1 MVHIRRKTFI
11 IKPVARIRRSMST
24 KPLDL
29 RILKQQLQAH
39 LNRSHHPVELQL
51 LAHGEANVIFRLN
64 QTALVRVA
72 VNTPNQRFAGD
83 IRRVTQFERV
93 ILEYLQQI
101 NIEQQLQASSLEP
114 TEDFPYTVLITNYL
128 EGEPLDYS
136 RNHLQKC
143 AQTLVQLHRL
153 PTIAGYEVDR
163 LLPTLPVVERSLTL
177 FYHEAK
183 DYAQPYLDSP
193 DTDPNIVEML
203 YAVLDK
209 AQSRLS
215 AEQLLET
222 YPHRCLVHNDHTYE
236 NWVIND
242 RQAYLIDW
250 EWAEI
255 GSPAGDL
262 GHFLSPVTI
271 RRRQNY
277 RLPAA
282 DRAFFLQCYYDALED
297 PVLATRIEHHFA
309 AFGVYPAVRS
319 LCWTAGYWVTAN
331 RWYAEAKDSP
341 SAVERMAR
349 LERSRQQ
356 FPELWQEIM
365 SWLDEEI

>member
-1 MVHIRRKTFI
+1 MFTR
-11 IKPVARIRRSMST
+11 
-24 KPLDL
+24 PLDL
-29 RILKQQLQAH
+29 KVLRQQLEAY
-39 LNRSHHPVELQL
+39 LNRSHGHLQLEL

-64 QTALVRVA
+64 QTDLVRVA

-83 IRRVTQFERV
+83 VRRVTQFERV
-93 ILEYLQQI
+93 ILDYLRQTDI
-101 NIEQQLQASSLEP
+101 GHQLQTAKLDA
-114 TEDFPYTVLITNYL
+114 TEDFPYTFLITNFL
-128 EGEPLDYS
+128 EGGSLDYS
-136 RNHLQKC
+136 RTHLQKC
-143 AQTLVQLHRL
+143 AETLARLHRL

-163 LLPTLPVVERSLTL
+163 LLPTVPVVEQPLTL

-183 DYAQPYLDSP
+183 SYAQPYLDSP
-193 DTDPNIVEML
+193 NAEPEIVKML
-203 YAVLDK
+203 HAVLDK
-209 AQSRLS
+209 ARSRLS
-215 AEQLLET
+215 AEQLLEA
-222 YPHRCLVHNDHTYE
+222 YPHRCLVHSDHTYE

-262 GHFLSPVTI
+262 GHFLSPVTV

-277 RLPAA
+277 RLPAE
-282 DRAFFLQCYYDALED
+282 DRAFFLQCYYDALGE
-297 PVLATRIEHHFA
+297 PLASRIERHFA

-319 LCWTAGYWVTAN
+319 LCWTAGYWITAN
-331 RWYAEAKDSP
+331 RWYANAEDSP
-341 SAVERMAR
+341 SAAERMAR
-349 LERSRQQ
+349 WQRSRQQ

>member
-1 MVHIRRKTFI
+1 
-11 IKPVARIRRSMST
+11 MST
-24 KPLDL
+24 KLLDL
-29 RILKQQLQAH
+29 EVLQQRLETH
-39 LNRSHHPVELQL
+39 LSRSHHPFQLEL

-64 QTALVRVA
+64 QSALVRVA

-83 IRRVTQFERV
+83 IRRVTQFEQV
-93 ILEYLQQI
+93 ILNYLKQTGI
-101 NIEQQLQASSLEP
+101 GHQLQAESLEP
-114 TEDFPYTVLITNYL
+114 TAEFPYTFLVTNYL
-128 EGEPLDYS
+128 EGVALNYS
-136 RNHLQKC
+136 REHLQKC
-143 AQTLVQLHRL
+143 AQTLAQLHRL
-153 PTIAGYEVDR
+153 PRIAGYEVDR
-163 LLPTLPVVERSLTL
+163 LLPTVPVIEQPLTL

-183 DYAQPYLDSP
+183 EYAQPYLDSP
-193 DTDPNIVEML
+193 DAEPEIVEML

-209 AQSRLS
+209 ARSRLS

-222 YPHRCLVHNDHTYE
+222 YPHRCLVHSDHTYE

-242 RQAYLIDW
+242 RHAYLIDW

-277 RLPAA
+277 RLPTE
-282 DRAFFLQCYYDALED
+282 DRAFFLQSYYDALD
-297 PVLATRIEHHFA
+297 DTDLATRIERHFA

-319 LCWTAGYWVTAN
+319 LCWTAGYWITAN

-341 SAVERMAR
+341 NAVERMAR
-349 LERSRQQ
+349 LEQSRQE
-356 FPELWQEIM
+356 FSELWQEVM
-365 SWLDEEI
+365 EWLGE

>member
-1 MVHIRRKTFI
+1 
-11 IKPVARIRRSMST
+11 MST

-29 RILKQQLQAH
+29 RMLRQQLQKH
-39 LNRSHHPVELQL
+39 LSRSHDPVELEL

-83 IRRVTQFERV
+83 IRRVTQFEQV
-93 ILEYLQQI
+93 ILEYLKQTDI
-101 NIEQQLQASSLEP
+101 GHQLQDASLEP
-114 TEDFPYTVLITNYL
+114 AESFPYTYLITNYL
-128 EGEPLDYS
+128 DGGSLDYS
-136 RNHLQKC
+136 HDHLQKC
-143 AQTLVQLHRL
+143 AQTLARLHRL
-153 PTIAGYEVDR
+153 PAAAGYEVDR
-163 LLPTLPVVERSLTL
+163 LLPTVPVVEQPLTL

-193 DTDPNIVEML
+193 DTEPEIVTML
-203 YAVLDK
+203 YAVLAK
-209 AQSRLS
+209 ARSRLV

-222 YPHRCLVHNDHTYE
+222 YPHRCLVHSDHTYE
-236 NWVIND
+236 NWVINN

-282 DRAFFLQCYYDALED
+282 DRAFFLQCYYDALD
-297 PVLATRIEHHFA
+297 DADLAHRIERHFA

-319 LCWTAGYWVTAN
+319 LCWTAGYWITAN
-331 RWYAEAKDSP
+331 RWYADSEESP
-341 SAVERMAR
+341 SAAERMAR
-349 LERSRQQ
+349 LQQSRQQ
-356 FPELWQEIM
+356 FPDLWREVM
-365 SWLDEEI
+365 TWLEEEV